1 MKHHFEYNYRPYV
14 TIDLDTIDPNNEF
27 PEWKYEKKYKSP
39 VKDKNVANQF
49 QWQIKEKGKRGA
61 RLSPGGRK
69 ATKEKKMST
78 TSRLLNFCGHFSRAQ
93 LQFQFMRKLNGY
105 LKQKLTRKLRPW
117 KHRLTIQKL
126 KI

>member
-61 RLSPGGRK
+61 SASPGGRK
-69 ATKEKKMST
+69 AKKEKNVN
-78 TSRLLNFCGHFSRAQ
+78 NFQIAEFLWSF
-93 LQFQFMRKLNGY
+93 L
-105 LKQKLTRKLRPW
+105 
-117 KHRLTIQKL
+117 
-126 KI
+126 